1 MKVVKKHQ
9 LNGKENLQPI
19 RILISGKENETD
31 SCLAE
36 LAFLYP
42 GQRIPS
48 SGFLL
53 HPTEKFVYV
62 KSGTIRIE
70 THKEWDVAEEGD
82 LILMPPYEPH
92 FNVNIS
98 DKQAELLW
106 CRTDKPLC
114 SLSRK

>member
-1 MKVVKKHQ
+1 MKVVKRRQ
-9 LNGKENLQPI
+9 LEGQEHLQPLK
-19 RILISGKENETD
+19 ILISGKKNETND
-31 SCLAE
+31 CLAG

-48 SGFLL
+48 SGYLL
-53 HPTEKFVYV
+53 HPTEEFLYV

-70 THKEWDVAEEGD
+70 TNKEWDVAEEGD
-82 LILMPPYEPH
+82 LIFMPPCEPH

-106 CRTDKPLC
+106 CR
-114 SLSRK
+114 SNS

>member
-1 MKVVKKHQ
+1 MKVVKRRQ
-9 LNGKENLQPI
+9 LEGQENLQPL
-19 RILISGKENETD
+19 RILISGKNNEKND
-31 SCLAE
+31 CLAG

-53 HPTEKFVYV
+53 HPTEEFLYV

-82 LILMPPYEPH
+82 LILMPPFEPH

-106 CRTDKPLC
+106 CR
-114 SLSRK
+114 SSA